1 MFEFFAN
8 GGFGM
13 YPVLIFGFLAVASA
27 VLFLLRPERR
37 GVGLLVAL
45 GISTACAGLL
55 GFFTGVIGVFR
66 YLRQVPAEEQL
77 AVLIQGTSE
86 SLNNVVLALIMVLVT
101 SLVAAAGAFR
111 ASRLPVAAPTVR

>member
-1 MFEFFAN
+1 MLEFFAL

-37 GVGLLVAL
+37 GAGLLVAL
-45 GISTACAGLL
+45 GVATATSGLL

-77 AVLIQGTSE
+77 AVLIQGTGE

-101 SLVAAAGAFR
+101 SLVAAVGAFR
-111 ASRLPVAAPTVR
+111 ASRLPVATLQAR